1 MTDVRDLPPCLPG
14 ERADR
19 TRDSGLGAV
28 VAVDVDR
35 ATRTLRVLLLG
46 AAPEPLPD
54 VGCVRIDGPGRA
66 VHPVDVRVEGSPSP
80 TRQATLLVALDRL
93 GDRSPYTFSLVDP
106 ARPDAPFPGFDPRHS
121 GAPFTFTADC
131 GEEADCA
138 PLPDCASPAGPEPAL
153 DYLAKDYASFRRLM
167 LDRLA
172 LTAPQWADREV
183 PDLGVTLVELLAYIG
198 DRLSYRQDAVATEAH
213 LHTARLRTS
222 VRRHLRLVDYRMHD
236 GCNARTWMHLEVEKA
251 AVLRAGTY
259 WFATALPA
267 GPLVSEAELRHVP
280 AHFERY
286 EPVVRA
292 DLALR
297 PAHNR
302 IRLWTWDG
310 EECCLPAGTTSATLV
325 DPGTADARL
334 LALAPGDVLV
344 LEEVRGPATG
354 APGDADPRHRQAVR
368 LTAVE
373 KTMDPVHRQPLL
385 RVSWA
390 AEDALAFPLCLAA
403 VGGERCC
410 LIADVSVARG
420 NVVLVD
426 HGGSGTPPVRLTAPA
441 PAARPVVCDGP
452 GRPRHTERPLRW
464 QPRLDTGPLTRR
476 APYPGPAQIAA
487 AQAKTLDAIPV
498 RAAEAVEDMYRRVTA
513 GGPLTGADLALART
527 LWGERAVA
535 GAGWDRARDARE
547 RRAALVLLRSRSA
560 ALLARRTARLATLA
574 ARARSGAPLDAE
586 TAAEV
591 VAGWGPVLA
600 AGLDPADPRAAGPA
614 SAALT
619 QDPRLALP
627 QLTLTSAGERW
638 AVRADLL
645 DSGPDDPHLVAEAD
659 DDGTARLRF
668 GDGRLGRAVTAGQEF
683 RAAVR
688 VGNGPAGN
696 VGADTVVHLVVGAPT
711 GAHVTAVR
719 NPLPAIGGTAPEPV
733 ADARLFGPT
742 QYRHRLERAVT
753 AEDYSALAGELR
765 GVQRAATGLAWNGSW
780 YEAEVAVDALGRG
793 EPPLAL
799 LHAARDRLAL
809 VRRIGHDLRV
819 DPPRT
824 VPVAVRLRLCLAPDA
839 RRAAVEREVRA
850 RLGNGPGGL
859 FHPDRLTFGSDLY
872 AGRLVAEAMAVPG
885 VVSTTVL
892 RLGRAEAAVPLVPD
906 DGVLAFG
913 PLEIPSGGADP
924 SGPGAGV
931 LRIDLVGGR

>member
-14 ERADR
+14 ERTDR

-35 ATRTLRVLLLG
+35 AGRALRVLLLG
-46 AAPEPLPD
+46 SAPDPLPD
-54 VGCVRIDGPGRA
+54 AGCVRIDGPGRA
-66 VHPVDVRVEGSPSP
+66 VRAVDVRVEGSPPP
-80 TRQATLLVALDRL
+80 TRQATLLVTLDRL
-93 GDRSPYTFSLVDP
+93 GDRSPYTLSLVDP
-106 ARPDAPFPGFDPRHS
+106 ARPDAPFPGLDPRHS
-121 GAPFTFTADC
+121 GAEFTFTADC
-131 GEEADCA
+131 GEETDCA
-138 PLPDCASPAGPEPAL
+138 PAPRPPAPAAPAPAL
-153 DYLAKDYASFRRLM
+153 DHLAKDYASFRRLI

-172 LTAPQWADREV
+172 LTAPEWADREI
-183 PDLGVTLVELLAYIG
+183 PDLGVTLVELLAYVG
-198 DRLSYRQDAVATEAH
+198 DRLSYRQDAVATEAY

-236 GCNARTWMHLEVEKA
+236 GCNARTWVHLEVEEPS
-251 AVLRAGTY
+251 VLHAGTY

-267 GPLVSEAELRHVP
+267 GPLVSETELRGIT

-286 EPVVRA
+286 EPVVPA

-310 EECCLPAGTTSATLV
+310 EACLLPAGTTSATLA
-325 DPGTADARL
+325 DPGTECERL
-334 LALAPGDVLV
+334 LDLGPGDVLV
-344 LEEVRGPATG
+344 LEEVRGPVTG
-354 APGDADPRHRQAVR
+354 VPGDADPGHRQAVR

-373 KTMDPVHRQPLL
+373 KITDPVHRQPLL
-385 RVSWA
+385 RVTWA
-390 AEDALAFPLCLAA
+390 EEDALAFPLCLAA

-410 LIADVSVARG
+410 LAEDVGVARG

-426 HGGSGTPPVRLTAPA
+426 HGGSGTPPVRLTAPT
-441 PAARPVVCDGP
+441 PADRPVVCDGL
-452 GRPRHTERPLRW
+452 GRPRRTEAPLRW
-464 QPRLDTGPLTRR
+464 LPRLDTGPLTRR
-476 APYPGPAQIAA
+476 APYPDPARTAA
-487 AQAKTLDAIPV
+487 AQARTLDAIPA
-498 RAAEAVEDMYRRVTA
+498 RAAEAVEDMYRRVAA
-513 GGPLTGADLALART
+513 GAPLTDADLALART

-535 GAGWDRARDARE
+535 DAGLDSARDTRE

-560 ALLARRTARLATLA
+560 ALLARRTSRLARLA
-574 ARARSGAPLDAE
+574 ARARTGTPLDAD
-586 TAAEV
+586 TAAEL

-600 AGLDPADPRAAGPA
+600 AGLDPADPRVAGPA

-619 QDPRLALP
+619 QDPRVALP
-627 QLTLTSAGERW
+627 QLTLTSAGEHW

-645 DSGPDDPHLVAEAD
+645 DSGPADPHVVAEAD

-683 RAAVR
+683 RAGVR

-696 VGADTVVHLVVGAPT
+696 TGPDTVVHVVVSAPT
-711 GAHVTAVR
+711 GARVTAVR
-719 NPLPAIGGTAPEPV
+719 NPLPATGGIAPEPV

-753 AEDYSALAGELR
+753 ADDYSTLAGEVR
-765 GVQRAATGLAWNGSW
+765 GVQRAATDLAWNGSW
-780 YEAEVAVDALGRG
+780 YEADVAVDALGRTA
-793 EPPLAL
+793 PPAAL
-799 LHAARDRLAL
+799 LGAVRDRLEH

-819 DPPRT
+819 DPPHT
-824 VPVAVRLRLCLAPDA
+824 VPVDVRLRLCLAPDA

-850 RLGNGPGGL
+850 RLGNGTGGL

-872 AGRLVAEAMAVPG
+872 TGRLVAEAMAVPG
-885 VVSTTVL
+885 VVSATVL
-892 RLGRAEAAVPLVPD
+892 RLGRAEAAAAPVPD

-924 SGPGAGV
+924 SAPGPGV